1 YDCSYFHYAKSMKIT
16 NKVITIISLILLI
29 IILVTVIFYYSGF
42 LEGPG
47 SYIISNL
54 RALNELVKDLT
65 TEFDRIFN
73 VSDAFT
79 SDLLKSSLSLFVVI
93 NPIGSIAL
101 FISMTAKMDAS
112 ERKVVSKNIMI
123 TAAALLI
130 AFGTAGTQL
139 LSLFGIEI
147 FSFMIAGGILLFIIS
162 IELLTRGMWR
172 YGDFTSTDIGVVPL
186 AFPLL
191 TGPGAITSV
200 IISLQSYGL
209 SVTLLSIAL
218 ALLATY
224 AILRSEDK
232 IFRVLGRRGLIVI
245 TRVLAIFLAS
255 IAIQYVIEGSRQ
267 ILFL

>member
-1 YDCSYFHYAKSMKIT
+1 MILT
-16 NKVITIISLILLI
+16 NKAIIIISLILLI
-29 IILVTVIFYYSGF
+29 IILVTFIFYYSEF
-42 LEGPG
+42 FEEMDNNILL
-47 SYIISNL
+47 NK
-54 RALNELVKDLT
+54 RAVNESIDGLATV
-65 TEFDRIFN
+65 FNRIFKISETFIN
-73 VSDAFT
+73 
-79 SDLLKSSLSLFVVI
+79 DLLKSSLSLFVVI
-93 NPIGSIAL
+93 NPVGSIAL
-101 FISMTAKMDAS
+101 LISMTARMDTS

-123 TAAALLI
+123 TAAGLLI
-130 AFGTAGTQL
+130 AFGAAGIQL
-139 LSLFGIEI
+139 LYLFGIEL
-147 FSFMIAGGILLFIIS
+147 FSFMIAGGILLFFIS
-162 IELLTRGMWR
+162 IELLTHGTWR
-172 YGDFTSTDIGVVPL
+172 YGDFTSTDVGVVPL

-218 ALLATY
+218 VLLATY

-245 TRVLAIFLAS
+245 TRVLAIFLAA

>member
-1 YDCSYFHYAKSMKIT
+1 MKLT
-16 NKVITIISLILLI
+16 NKAIIIISSILLI
-29 IILVTVIFYYSGF
+29 IILVTFIFYYSEF
-42 LEGPG
+42 FEEMG
-47 SYIISNL
+47 SNNIPIE
-54 RALNELVKDLT
+54 RALNESIDGLATV
-65 TEFDRIFN
+65 FN
-73 VSDAFT
+73 RTFKISETFIN
-79 SDLLKSSLSLFVVI
+79 DLLKSSLSLFVVI
-93 NPIGSIAL
+93 NPVGSIAL
-101 FISMTAKMDAS
+101 LISMTARMDAS

-123 TAAALLI
+123 TAAGLLI
-130 AFGTAGTQL
+130 AFGVAGTQL
-139 LSLFGIEI
+139 LSLFGIEL

-172 YGDFTSTDIGVVPL
+172 YGDFTSTDVGVVPL

-218 ALLATY
+218 VLLATY

-245 TRVLAIFLAS
+245 TRVLAIFLAA

>member
-1 YDCSYFHYAKSMKIT
+1 MA
-16 NKVITIISLILLI
+16 
-29 IILVTVIFYYSGF
+29 
-42 LEGPG
+42 G
-47 SYIISNL
+47 SATAFS
-54 RALNELVKDLT
+54 RT
-65 TEFDRIFN
+65 FN
-73 VSDAFT
+73 VSDPFT

-101 FISMTAKMDAS
+101 FISMTARMDLNAS

-123 TAAALLI
+123 TTAALLV
-130 AFGTAGTQL
+130 AFGIAGTQL

-147 FSFMIAGGILLFIIS
+147 FSFMITGGILLFIIS

-172 YGDFTSTDIGVVPL
+172 YGDFTSTDIGVVPF

-200 IISLQSYGL
+200 IISLQTYGWL
-209 SVTLLSIAL
+209 VTLISIAF

-224 AILRSEDK
+224 TILRSEDK

-245 TRVLAIFLAS
+245 TRVLAIFLAA
-255 IAIQYVIEGSRQ
+255 IAIQFVIQGSNQ
-267 ILFL
+267 ILLS

>member
-1 YDCSYFHYAKSMKIT
+1 MILTYKAI
-16 NKVITIISLILLI
+16 IRISLILLI
-29 IILVTVIFYYSGF
+29 IILVTFIFYYSEF
-42 LEGPG
+42 FEEMG
-47 SYIISNL
+47 SNILSNERAVNKSIDGLATVFNRTFKISETFIN
-54 RALNELVKDLT
+54 
-65 TEFDRIFN
+65 
-73 VSDAFT
+73 
-79 SDLLKSSLSLFVVI
+79 DLLKSSLSLFVVI
-93 NPIGSIAL
+93 NPVGSIAL
-101 FISMTAKMDAS
+101 LISMTARMDTS

-123 TAAALLI
+123 TAAGLLI
-130 AFGTAGTQL
+130 AFGAAGTQL
-139 LSLFGIEI
+139 LSLFGIEL

-218 ALLATY
+218 VLLATY

-245 TRVLAIFLAS
+245 TRVLAIFLAA

-267 ILFL
+267 ILLL